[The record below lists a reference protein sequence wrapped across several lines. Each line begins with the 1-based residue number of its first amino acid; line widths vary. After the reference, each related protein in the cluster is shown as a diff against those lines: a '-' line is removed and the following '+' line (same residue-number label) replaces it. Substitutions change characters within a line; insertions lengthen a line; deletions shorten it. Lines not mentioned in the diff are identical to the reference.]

1 VLPPSKAHHFPPNG
15 IKRLQSSIL
24 TAVHKEYF
32 MSMFLNIK
40 GLARLLIKQQKA
52 FNLESLSFVSLDRHE
67 PNKVCVA
74 PYLTS
79 LQGVFAAHIDRPGWD
94 TG

>member
-1 VLPPSKAHHFPPNG
+1 
-15 IKRLQSSIL
+15 
-24 TAVHKEYF
+24 VHKEYF
-32 MSMFLNIK
+32 MSMFEHIK
-40 GLARLLIKQQKA
+40 AKRLGSPLQQIQA
-52 FNLESLSFVSLDRHE
+52 TESFFNLESLSFVSLDRHE

>member
-1 VLPPSKAHHFPPNG
+1 
-15 IKRLQSSIL
+15 
-24 TAVHKEYF
+24 VHKEYF
-32 MSMFLNIK
+32 MSMFEHQSK
-40 GLARLLIKQQKA
+40 KSLARLLSKQQKA

-79 LQGVFAAHIDRPGWD
+79 FQGVFAAHIDRPGWD